1 MAAKAG
7 VSIGVDDMVV
17 PDSKAS
23 ILEAAEAEVKAI
35 QDQHSQGLLTDG
47 ERYNKVVDI
56 WTHASERVANE
67 MMDEIKVDY
76 VTNSAGETVE
86 QDSFNSIFMMADS
99 GARGS
104 QAQIRQLA
112 GMRGLMAKPDGS
124 IIETPITANFR
135 EGLNVNEYFISTHGA
150 RKGLADTA
158 LKTANSGY
166 LTRRLVDVC
175 QDLVVTE
182 EDCGTKHGV
191 LREAIVQGG
200 EVVIPLNDRILGRS
214 VSEDV
219 VSPSDGTTLF
229 AAGEMID
236 EHGVKVLE
244 AHNVNHVRVRSAVTC
259 ETRYGICAT
268 CYGRDLARGH
278 LVSRGEAVGVMA
290 AQSIGEPG
298 TQLTMRTFH
307 IGGAASRTAAASRV
321 EVKNNGTASWVGVRA
336 VKRDDGVHVVVSRSG
351 ELVIHDQHGV
361 DRERHRVP
369 YGAEVTVSDG
379 DQVESGQLIASW
391 DPHTHPIINEVAGKI
406 RFQNMVEGVSVTEQV
421 DELTGSST
429 YLVID
434 PKSRRGATSDIKPTV
449 ELVDGRN
456 KAKAAHQMPP
466 GASIVVTDGTAVGVG
481 EVLARIPQESSKTR
495 DITGGLPRVAELFEA
510 RKAKEP
516 AILAEASGTIS
527 FGKEVKTKVR
537 LEITSEDGTVH
548 EMSIPK
554 DRPIVVFDGETVEKG
569 DVIVE
574 GPLAAS
580 DVLEFRGLEPLTD
593 FIVSEVQEVYR
604 LQGVKINDKH
614 IEVII
619 RQMLRRVKI
628 DQPGD
633 TRYLEGDQ
641 VERSALLDENDALL
655 AEEKASATFLPVL
668 LGITKASL
676 STDSFISAA
685 SFQETTR
692 VLTEASMQGKV
703 DNLRGLKENVIVGRL
718 IPAGTGLAHHEE
730 RKRRRLESLRSSEQS
745 DEEAVST
752 SDVFGESAEADAAEV
767 A

>member
-1 MAAKAG
+1 
-7 VSIGVDDMVV
+7 
-17 PDSKAS
+17 
-23 ILEAAEAEVKAI
+23 
-35 QDQHSQGLLTDG
+35 
-47 ERYNKVVDI
+47 
-56 WTHASERVANE
+56 
-67 MMDEIKVDY
+67 
-76 VTNSAGETVE
+76 
-86 QDSFNSIFMMADS
+86 
-99 GARGS
+99 
-104 QAQIRQLA
+104 
-112 GMRGLMAKPDGS
+112 
-124 IIETPITANFR
+124 
-135 EGLNVNEYFISTHGA
+135 
-150 RKGLADTA
+150 
-158 LKTANSGY
+158 
-166 LTRRLVDVC
+166 
-175 QDLVVTE
+175 
-182 EDCGTKHGV
+182 
-191 LREAIVQGG
+191 
-200 EVVIPLNDRILGRS
+200 
-214 VSEDV
+214 
-219 VSPSDGTTLF
+219 
-229 AAGEMID
+229 
-236 EHGVKVLE
+236 
-244 AHNVNHVRVRSAVTC
+244 
-259 ETRYGICAT
+259 
-268 CYGRDLARGH
+268 
-278 LVSRGEAVGVMA
+278 A

-336 VKRDDGVHVVVSRSG
+336 VQRDDGVHVVVSRSG

-369 YGAEVTVSDG
+369 YGAEVIVSDG

-391 DPHTHPIINEVAGKI
+391 DPHTHPIINEVTGKV

-434 PKSRRGATSDIKPTV
+434 PKSRRGATTDIKPSV

-456 KAKAAHQMPP
+456 KVKAAHQMPP
-466 GASIVVTDGTAVGVG
+466 GASIVVTDGSSIGVG

-510 RKAKEP
+510 RKSKEP
-516 AILAEASGTIS
+516 AILAEATGTIS

-537 LEITSEDGTVH
+537 LEITGEDGTVH

-554 DRPIVVFDGETVEKG
+554 DRPIIVFDGETVEKG

-628 DQPGD
+628 DKPGD

-641 VERSALLDENDALL
+641 VERSALLDENDGLI
-655 AEEKASATFLPVL
+655 AEEKAPASFLPVL

-730 RKRRRLESLRSSEQS
+730 RRRRRLESLRSSEQS
-745 DEEAVST
+745 EGETVST
-752 SDVFGESAEADAAEV
+752 EDVFGEAADSEAVEV